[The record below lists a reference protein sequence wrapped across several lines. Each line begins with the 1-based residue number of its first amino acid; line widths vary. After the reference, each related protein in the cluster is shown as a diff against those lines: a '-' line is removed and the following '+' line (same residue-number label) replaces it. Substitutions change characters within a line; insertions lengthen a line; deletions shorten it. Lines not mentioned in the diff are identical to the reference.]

1 MTPELLTATFLAQST
16 VTAVASSVALS
27 QLPKGAAFP
36 AIVYQTIDLV
46 PQRNVNHLDGTLAQ
60 ARVQIT
66 GIAKSIAELKS
77 VLAAVRTVMDY
88 QHNVTVG
95 GATVVS
101 SRFASMGFVDRDNES
116 GLWVQSADYLVLFY
130 E

>member
-1 MTPELLTATFLAQST
+1 MTPELLTATFLNQST

-27 QLPKGAAFP
+27 QLPKGATFP

-66 GIAKSIAELKS
+66 GIAKSIADLKS

-88 QHNVTVG
+88 QHNVTMG

-116 GLWVQSADYLVLFY
+116 GLWVQSADYLILFY